1 MILREVSFVV
11 PLVYFTS
18 KIETL
23 LVSLIEIGSPTIHP
37 FVPKEKRIVWLCDG
51 SPDTRHQEK
60 YAAGISRVY
69 KHTDEMFQNLLRG
82 S

>member
-1 MILREVSFVV
+1 MILREVSVVV

-23 LVSLIEIGSPTIHP
+23 LDSLIEIGSPTIHP

-51 SPDTRHQEK
+51 SPDTRHQQK
-60 YAAGISRVY
+60 YAAGFINIQMKCFRIY
-69 KHTDEMFQNLLRG
+69 
-82 S
+82 